1 MIRRYPVSTLI
12 LVVLTPLVGTPMAHV
27 TPPPIEEVVDFFAHS
42 REAMPRTPVNLGCGR
57 PMGAMKVALDKA
69 AIDQGLNGIAYP
81 AEGIIDYAAQ
91 SGLEP
96 VCYEYCCSLT
106 WTS

>member
-1 MIRRYPVSTLI
+1 
-12 LVVLTPLVGTPMAHV
+12 
-27 TPPPIEEVVDFFAHS
+27 
-42 REAMPRTPVNLGCGR
+42 
-57 PMGAMKVALDKA
+57 MKTALDRA

-81 AEGIIDYAAQ
+81 AEGIIDYAAR